1 MMYEYSFRVDDL
13 SVDRFG
19 RLKLS
24 CVLFAAQEAAARHS
38 ALLGAGQ
45 TDLDEKNLFWAVT
58 RHKVQIS
65 RLPRLGQTVRVQT
78 WPMPTTKTAYPRA
91 VVALDAEGGELFRV
105 ISLWVLM
112 DKTRRALVLPGK
124 SGVRVEG
131 LVRGGEL
138 AVPHSLVPRGFS
150 RCTERTVTY
159 SCLDRNGHMNNTRYM
174 DWVEDLLSSDF
185 HSLSPA
191 REITLC
197 YASEAL
203 EGECVQLHWEL
214 SEEGI
219 LQVDGHRAQTSESG
233 KQTRVFAAEVVY
245 K

>member
-1 MMYEYSFRVDDL
+1 MIYEYNFRVDDL
-13 SVDRFG
+13 CVDRFG

-45 TDLDEKNLFWAVT
+45 TDLEEKNLFWAVT
-58 RHKVQIS
+58 RHRVQICK
-65 RLPRLGQTVRVQT
+65 LPQLGQTIRVQT

-91 VVALDAEGGELFRV
+91 VVALDEEGEELFRV

-112 DKTRRALVLPGK
+112 DKERRALVLPGK
-124 SGVRVEG
+124 SGVQVEG
-131 LVRGGEL
+131 AVRGGEL
-138 AVPHSLVPRGFS
+138 AVPHSLIPRVFS
-150 RCTERTVTY
+150 RCAERTVTY
-159 SCLDRNGHMNNTRYM
+159 SCLDRNGHMNNTRYL
-174 DWVEDLLSSDF
+174 DWVEDLLSSEF
-185 HSLSPA
+185 HRAHPA

-203 EGECVQLHWEL
+203 EGERVQLAWEL
-214 SEEGI
+214 SETGI
-219 LQVDGHRAQTSESG
+219 LQVDGHRVQTSEAG

-245 K
+245 R